1 MQFSNL
7 PDKINLKK
15 GNDRSSRIELD
26 MFAQPDETTCGPT
39 CLHAVYRFY
48 KDPIELLQVVKEVH
62 TFEDG
67 GTLAVWLGCHAL
79 RRGYQAELYT
89 CNLQL
94 FDPKWFV
101 QKGVNLAEKLEE
113 QLKYKHDPKLQRAT
127 VALQDF
133 LKLGGIIK
141 FEDFT
146 RELIRKQLNQNLPIL
161 TGLSSTSLYRS
172 SREISTSATTI
183 EYDDVRGEPGGHFL
197 ILCGYDKESKNVL
210 IADPYIQNPFSVT
223 LKYEV
228 QIDRVISS
236 ILLGSST
243 FDNNFLIIKQ
253 GEQGK

>member
-1 MQFSNL
+1 MQFSSL

-15 GNDRSSRIELD
+15 SDDRSSHIELD

-48 KDPIELLQVVKEVH
+48 KDSIELPQVIQEVH
-62 TFEDG
+62 SFEDG

-79 RRGYQAELYT
+79 KRGYQAELYT

-94 FDPKWFV
+94 FDPTWFV
-101 QKGVNLAEKLEE
+101 EGGVNLAEKLEA
-113 QLKYKHDPKLQRAT
+113 QLEYKQDPKLRRAT
-127 VALQDF
+127 VALLDF
-133 LKLGGIIK
+133 IKLGGVIR

-161 TGLSSTSLYRS
+161 TGLSSTGLYRS
-172 SREISTSATTI
+172 SREVSTSATTI
-183 EYDDVRGEPGGHFL
+183 EYDDIRGEPGGHFV

-228 QIDRVISS
+228 QIDRVISA

-253 GEQGK
+253 VAQGK